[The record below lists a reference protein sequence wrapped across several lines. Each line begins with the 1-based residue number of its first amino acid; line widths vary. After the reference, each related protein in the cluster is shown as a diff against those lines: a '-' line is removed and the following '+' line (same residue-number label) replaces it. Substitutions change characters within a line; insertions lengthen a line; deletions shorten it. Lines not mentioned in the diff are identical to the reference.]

1 MKSDV
6 VLAGFIAMAAA
17 GAAAAQADYPQRP
30 VRMIIPFAPGGA
42 GDFVGRILA
51 TKLGEQLGQQ
61 FVADNR
67 GGAAGNIGVE
77 IAAQAIPDGYTLL
90 LGNIGAIAINPSVYR
105 TSTVKPT
112 RDLTAITLVVDVPG
126 ILVVHPSLP
135 VKSVK
140 ELIDYAKERPGK
152 LNFAS
157 PGSGSANRL
166 DMEVFRKAAGLEM
179 THIPYKGGAGP
190 AVTALLGGETQLMF
204 TTLPSAVNF
213 AKAGRLRALAV
224 TSPQR
229 DAVLP
234 EIPTMAEIGYPGSTG
249 GSWQGLFVPKG
260 VPAPIVDKLFAT
272 TRKILAHDDTK
283 QRLAQAGVQVIV
295 SQSPAEFGRF
305 VAAETQKWGRVV
317 QESGATA
324 D

>member
-1 MKSDV
+1 
-6 VLAGFIAMAAA
+6 MAAA

-51 TKLGEQLGQQ
+51 TRLSEHFAQQ
-61 FVADNR
+61 VVADNR

-204 TTLPSAVNF
+204 TTVPSAVNF

-234 EIPTMAEIGYPGSTG
+234 DIPTMAEVGFPGSTG

-272 TRKILAHDDTK
+272 TRKILAQDDAK
-283 QRLAQAGVQVIV
+283 QRLATAGVQVIV

-305 VAAETQKWGRVV
+305 VAAETQKWARVV
-317 QESGATA
+317 QESGVTA